1 MKTLSFASAAALRTW
16 LAENHGQSDGILL
29 RIYKK
34 DSGIASVSYAQALDQ
49 ALCYGWIDGQ
59 KRPGDKQCWLQTFT
73 PRRPNSG
80 WSKKN
85 TEHAERLVKSGEMT
99 PAGLN
104 EIGAAKANGRWQAA
118 YDSFSN
124 ASIPDDFIKA
134 LAVNKKAKAFFET
147 LNKTN
152 LYSIAYRLQTAK
164 KPETR
169 QKRLQAIVDMLAR
182 GEKFH

>member
-1 MKTLSFASAAALRTW
+1 MKTLSFPSAPEWREW
-16 LAENHGQSDGILL
+16 LAQNHDQSNGILL

-34 DSGIASVSYAQALDQ
+34 NSGVASVSYAQALDQ

-59 KRPGDKQCWLQTFT
+59 KLPGDNQSWLQTFM
-73 PRRPNSG
+73 PRRPKSG

-85 TEHAERLVKSGEMT
+85 TEHAERLIKSGDMT
-99 PAGLN
+99 AAGLK
-104 EIGAAKANGRWQAA
+104 EIGAAKADGRWHAA
-118 YDSFSN
+118 YDSFGS

-134 LAVNKKAKAFFET
+134 VAANKKAKAFFET
-147 LNKTN
+147 LNKTS

-169 QKRLQAIVDMLAR
+169 QKRMRAIIEMLAR
-182 GEKFH
+182 GETFH

>member
-1 MKTLSFASAAALRTW
+1 MKTLSFASALALRTW

-34 DSGIASVSYAQALDQ
+34 ESGIASVSYAEALDQ

-59 KRPGDKQCWLQTFT
+59 KQSGDKQCWLQTFK
-73 PRRPNSG
+73 PRRAKSN

-85 TEHAERLVKSGEMT
+85 TEHAERLTKSGDMT
-99 PAGLN
+99 AAGLK
-104 EIGAAKANGRWQAA
+104 EIAAAKADGRWQAA
-118 YDSFSN
+118 YDAFGS
-124 ASIPDDFIKA
+124 ATIPDDFINA
-134 LAVNKKAKAFFET
+134 LAANKKARAFFET

-152 LYSIAYRLQTAK
+152 LYSITYRLQTAK

-169 QKRLQAIVDMLAR
+169 QKRMQAIIDMLAR
-182 GEKFH
+182 GETFH